1 MKKIRF
7 LKSGM
12 FTTIQD
18 LGRKNCQKYGIPLC
32 GAVDEDNAKIANLI
46 VGNKMNAPL
55 IEFTYTPPEIFFEND
70 FLISIT
76 GGNFKPLLNDNPV
89 NNYECIL
96 VKNGDVLSFSGLVE
110 GFRGYI
116 GINGEINGE
125 EVFNS
130 KSTYTKNSFGGYYGN
145 CLKNGDALEIE
156 NNFIKEDL
164 VGNKLIPEFFGINY
178 NRKKIR
184 FFLTFEHELFDNSS
198 IEAFFN
204 SEYNV
209 SNLSDRMGI
218 RLTGSKIIH
227 KNKADIISSPVFPG
241 VVQVPKDGQPII
253 LLNDCQI
260 TGGYTRLGVVSK
272 VDFSLLSQ
280 KKSGDIISF
289 EIGNFK
295 EMSFLLKEKER
306 KFLSYENKL
315 FKTRFF
321 KVTIKNKIYNISIEE
336 K

>member
-1 MKKIRF
+1 MKKIIF

-18 LGRKNCQKYGIPLC
+18 LGRKNCQKHGIPLC

-46 VGNKMNAPL
+46 IGNKMNAPL
-55 IEFTYTPPEIFFEND
+55 IEFTYTPPEILFEND
-70 FLISIT
+70 LLISIT
-76 GGNFKPLLNDNPV
+76 GGNFKPLLNGIPV
-89 NNYECIL
+89 NNYECTL
-96 VKNGDVLSFSGLVE
+96 VKKGDILSFAGLVE

-116 GINGEINGE
+116 GINGEIKAE

-145 CLKNGDALEIE
+145 CLKNGDVLEIE
-156 NNFIKEDL
+156 NNFINENL
-164 VGNKLIPEFFGINY
+164 IGNKLTPEFFGINY

-184 FFLTFEHELFDNSS
+184 VFLTFEHKDFEISTVNS
-198 IEAFFN
+198 FFN
-204 SEYNV
+204 SEYIV
-209 SNLSDRMGI
+209 SNLSDRMGL
-218 RLTGSKIIH
+218 RLTGNQIIH
-227 KNKADIISSPVFPG
+227 KDKADIISSPVFPG

-253 LLNDCQI
+253 LLNDCQV

-272 VDFSLLSQ
+272 IDFSLLSQ
-280 KKSGDIISF
+280 KKPGDIISF
-289 EIGNFK
+289 EIADFK

-306 KFLSYENKL
+306 KFLNYEKQL

-321 KVTIKNKIYNISIEE
+321 KVTIKNKTYNISIEE